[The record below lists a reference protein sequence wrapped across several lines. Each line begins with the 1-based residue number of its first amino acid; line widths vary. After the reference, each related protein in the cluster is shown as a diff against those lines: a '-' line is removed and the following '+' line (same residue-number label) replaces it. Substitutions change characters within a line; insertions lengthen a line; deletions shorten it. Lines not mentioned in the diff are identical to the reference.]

1 MMKRL
6 MFYVLVMAA
15 LVLGAM
21 AGPAYP
27 QRDRTTFQ
35 GTAVIYGSGMN
46 TRTVT
51 RDFTLILNG
60 RTSNADT
67 ARLLNTLE
75 EGGQDALL
83 RSIRKEDLGRFS
95 MGASVGVP
103 VNAVIVDNV
112 EGRQRVRVLFE
123 RWQGF
128 GELRGGYRSLDYPF
142 GYLEIIVDPRTG
154 RGEGTIISQARVRF
168 RNARNNRPEQ
178 VEIEDFGTF
187 PGRLM
192 GVRMRG
198 SRLT

>member
-6 MFYVLVMAA
+6 MFYVLVVAA

-27 QRDRTTFQ
+27 QNRTTFT

-51 RDFTLILNG
+51 REFRLTLNG

-83 RSIRKEDLGRFS
+83 RSIRNNDLGRFAL
-95 MGASVGVP
+95 GGGVGVP
-103 VNAVIVDNV
+103 VNAVVVDNA
-112 EGRQRVRVLFE
+112 EGRQRIRVLFE
-123 RWQGF
+123 RWMGF

-142 GYLEIIVDPRTG
+142 GYLEIMIDPRTG
-154 RGEGTIISQARVRF
+154 RGDGTIITQARVRF
-168 RNARNNRPEQ
+168 RSARNNRPEQ

-192 GVRMRG
+192 GVQMRG
-198 SRLT
+198 GRLS